1 MKREVLG
8 KRIKEKKSLKVT
20 GSRVGWK
27 GRSGGHPR
35 TDRTFRAV
43 GVTARKVLDPSIFFE
58 IKFLGKY

>member
-1 MKREVLG
+1 M
-8 KRIKEKKSLKVT
+8 KVT

-35 TDRTFRAV
+35 TDRTLRAV
-43 GVTARKVLDPSIFFE
+43 DVTARKVLDPSIFFE